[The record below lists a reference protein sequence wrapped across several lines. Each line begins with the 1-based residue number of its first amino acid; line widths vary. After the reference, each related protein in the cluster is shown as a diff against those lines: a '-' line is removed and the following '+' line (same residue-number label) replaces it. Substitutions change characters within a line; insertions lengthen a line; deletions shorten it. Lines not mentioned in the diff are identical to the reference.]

1 MSTRVCLKAQD
12 RAAAI
17 FAGPQMPG
25 RDGYPV
31 DDFSEYLGLALVVFA
46 VGALAAAY
54 VSGL

>member
-1 MSTRVCLKAQD
+1 VPRRFSLAPRCWEG
-12 RAAAI
+12 I
-17 FAGPQMPG
+17 
-25 RDGYPV
+25 GYAV